1 MDGAGPKPTNNITT
15 TTKITTRNSQYQ
27 IHPRSTAIE
36 GNKKERKNFG
46 KLKPNKKKTTDRNHN
61 KSQYTTTTKTTTK
74 N

>member
-1 MDGAGPKPTNNITT
+1 MDGAGPKPTNNITTT

-36 GNKKERKNFG
+36 GNKKKE
-46 KLKPNKKKTTDRNHN
+46 KKRWKIETQQEETTDRNHN
-61 KSQYTTTTKTTTK
+61 KSQYTITTK